1 MKKSNRLTVLP
12 TQLIEDL
19 DSLNLSKIQINKSI
33 QLLDILKQKSLNKFG
48 GGFIFGISTLSS
60 NYFRDVF
67 SSRYLVF
74 LKPLIEKGII
84 IQDISYNVE
93 RGIAKGYSIN
103 RKYENNMYLSPSLY
117 SVYNNSSTYTP
128 PTITDIIYT
137 DCYTIFKTLPLQG
150 NDGGQ
155 RTKCKNY
162 KNKENKMVNY
172 TVKLEAKEGRAES
185 MFLSKFKQDFK
196 TLSIDAEKLT
206 KITVNKLAK
215 LSISDF
221 NVNEEIEAPAV
232 KVEYRGKWIYLKTV
246 DAIDL
251 AKEEGK
257 SLIQDKGNYYM
268 ENETNF
274 LTRKVNNIYNSYSE
288 VITKLDK
295 KYYYANR
302 NFTNNRLDTN
312 ITSMCSEF
320 MQVIKEDNDLVE
332 LDMANSQFAILS
344 HILPDLDTID
354 YRLFKA
360 LSFSGELYG
369 YIKTKLNLDTLKE
382 AKNITFQVLFGKENQ
397 RTQGI
402 KDFSELFPSVL
413 KWINSYKTE
422 NGYKDFSVMLQKEEA
437 KIFVDEIYKEIKR
450 EKLFCLT
457 KHDSLIIRRDDLE
470 EVQEIVDE
478 YFDSICFEGTLRAN

>member
-12 TQLIEDL
+12 TQLLEDL
-19 DSLNLSKIQINKSI
+19 KSI
-33 QLLDILKQKSLNKFG
+33 GLSAVQQDKAIQFLDILKSKSLNKFG
-48 GGFIFGISTLSS
+48 GGYIFGESEISKK
-60 NYFRDVF
+60 YFRIVF
-67 SSRYLVF
+67 NSKYLVF
-74 LKPLIEKGII
+74 LNPLISSGII
-84 IQDISYNVE
+84 VQGRSYDVSK
-93 RGIAKGYSIN
+93 GIAKKYSISD
-103 RKYENNMYLSPSLY
+103 RYENSQNISLSLSYIY
-117 SVYNNSSTYTP
+117 SITHSHITSTHPLSNIPDWGHPKEINPPKDPEIGDYREMQKNEFSMINYNINVNEKTYKM
-128 PTITDIIYT
+128 DNY
-137 DCYTIFKTLPLQG
+137 FL
-150 NDGGQ
+150 
-155 RTKCKNY
+155 KNL
-162 KNKENKMVNY
+162 KK
-172 TVKLEAKEGRAES
+172 
-185 MFLSKFKQDFK
+185 DFK

-221 NVNEEIEAPAV
+221 NVNGEIEAPAV
-232 KVEYRGKWIYLKTV
+232 KVKYKDKWIYLKTV

-268 ENETNF
+268 ENEINF

-288 VITKLDK
+288 VISKLDK

-332 LDMANSQFAILS
+332 LDMSNSQFAILS
-344 HILPDLDTID
+344 HILPDLDTVD

-413 KWINSYKTE
+413 KWINNYKSE

-437 KIFVDEIYKEIKR
+437 KMFVDEIYREIKR

-457 KHDSLIIRRDDLE
+457 KHDSLIIRREDLE
-470 EVQEIVDE
+470 EVQEFVDE
-478 YFDSICFEGTLRAN
+478 YFDSICFEGTLRVN